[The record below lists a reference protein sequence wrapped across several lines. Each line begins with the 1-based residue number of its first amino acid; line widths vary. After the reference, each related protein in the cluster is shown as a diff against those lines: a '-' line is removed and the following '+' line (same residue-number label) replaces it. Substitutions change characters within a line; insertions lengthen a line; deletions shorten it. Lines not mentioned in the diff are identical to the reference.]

1 MPHMH
6 LAQINIGRMKAPL
19 EDPSMA
25 GFMTNL
31 DRINALA
38 ERSPG
43 FIWRLQTAAGN
54 ATDVR
59 PFEDERIIINMSVW
73 ASIETLRTYI
83 YGTAHA
89 EFLRRRRE
97 WFERFDRAFL
107 ALWWIPVGHVPSI
120 DEAKERLALI
130 EAHGPTPAAFT
141 FTAMFPPEAL
151 SNSG

>member
-1 MPHMH
+1 MPQMH
-6 LAQINIGRMKAPL
+6 LAQINIGRMRAPL
-19 EDPSMA
+19 DDPSMA

-38 ERSPG
+38 ERSAG
-43 FIWRLQTAAGN
+43 FVWRLQTEAGN

-59 PFEDERIIINMSVW
+59 PFDDERIIINMSVW
-73 ASIETLRTYI
+73 ESTQTLKAYV

-89 EFLRRRRE
+89 EFLRHRRE

-107 ALWWIPVGHVPSI
+107 ALWWIPVGHIPSI

-130 EAHGPTPAAFT
+130 DAHGPTPAAFT
-141 FTAMFPPEAL
+141 LTTMFPPEAITR
-151 SNSG
+151 